1 MGTAEE
7 GRPLNAERQL
17 DCLCSYL
24 THFKQT
30 SLILK
35 ITQSEWLC
43 SMQIQH
49 CIIALLKDAEPFSAS
64 TWCFPSDRNLEF
76 WKGTVVHT
84 NSLLLLSLMWTN
96 LSSLD
101 SSCTVPVSDYCV
113 VSFCSFF
120 FLSLIYLITHLFI
133 YLFIYFCPVS
143 LVNRLQDTRHSY
155 IRGNSRISQ
164 RLKSLQSVLTLGSCA
179 LCHISPR
186 QLAVWALI
194 CQL

>member
-1 MGTAEE
+1 MPKDSWTVSALIW
-7 GRPLNAERQL
+7 RASSKRLW
-17 DCLCSYL
+17 SW
-24 THFKQT
+24 K
-30 SLILK
+30 SLK
-35 ITQSEWLC
+35 ANGCVRSKF
-43 SMQIQH
+43 S
-49 CIIALLKDAEPFSAS
+49 IASSLFIPIELLKDAEPFSAS
-64 TWCFPSDRNLEF
+64 TWYFPSDRNLEF

-96 LSSLD
+96 LSSPD
-101 SSCTVPVSDYCV
+101 SSRTVPVSDCRV
-113 VSFCSFF
+113 VSFCSFR
-120 FLSLIYLITHLFI
+120 FLPLIYLITHVFI

-143 LVNRLQDTRHSY
+143 LVNRLQDTRRSY
-155 IRGNSRISQ
+155 IRGSSRISQ